1 MFFGLQTDRGNLAQ
15 AVADN
20 LLADI
25 GLTTDGMFNSSTR
38 DRAVR
43 KHAAVSNGDSEQ

>member
-20 LLADI
+20 LLADLN
-25 GLTTDGMFNSSTR
+25 LTTNGMLNWFT
-38 DRAVR
+38 
-43 KHAAVSNGDSEQ
+43 